1 VPVLADARLPALE
14 VVRLAVLAVVRL
26 AVLAVVRLGVLADA
40 LADVAPRL
48 LALDPDAWRF
58 DAEDELAVARL
69 AVPPVLDLAR
79 LVRALPPDDRDEL
92 LLGCGIFPPRLDRV
106 TDD

>member
-1 VPVLADARLPALE
+1 
-14 VVRLAVLAVVRL
+14 
-26 AVLAVVRLGVLADA
+26 
-40 LADVAPRL
+40 
-48 LALDPDAWRF
+48 
-58 DAEDELAVARL
+58 L